1 MWRRTASSRR
11 CDSAQ
16 KTPLRWL
23 ENGSGSPVA
32 TNAMPTPEPR
42 YSNPAS
48 SSGSVM
54 PRSSF
59 AIGVLAPNRNAEPSA
74 SIRGGD
80 LSRGSG
86 LYDSPLEG
94 DGFELSVPRQ
104 IGNSFRASSE
114 MGPID
119 RRRGGGIRAVAGL
132 GNRSNVGGHSKSCC
146 SPPNQATPREPRCR
160 QGAHIAE
167 PEVRIQL
174 SALSADQKT
183 LGIPPF

>member
-1 MWRRTASSRR
+1 MTTARSRARAFMWRRTASSRR

-86 LYDSPLEG
+86 LHDSPLEG
-94 DGFELSVPRQ
+94 NGFEISVPRQ
-104 IGNSFRASSE
+104 IGSGFEASVGL
-114 MGPID
+114 GPID
-119 RRRGGGIRAVAGL
+119 SRRGKITRAVVDL
-132 GNRSNVGGHSKSCC
+132 GKPLVFRRLKEPPLTRRNEGAHAVGGGEASR
-146 SPPNQATPREPRCR
+146 N
-160 QGAHIAE
+160 
-167 PEVRIQL
+167 
-174 SALSADQKT
+174 
-183 LGIPPF
+183 

>member
-1 MWRRTASSRR
+1 MTTARSRARAFMWRRTASSRR

-48 SSGSVM
+48 SSESVM

-86 LYDSPLEG
+86 LYDSPQEG
-94 DGFELSVPRQ
+94 DGFELLVR
-104 IGNSFRASSE
+104 GRVKLVV
-114 MGPID
+114 G
-119 RRRGGGIRAVAGL
+119 RRRQRKSNGSTTPLSMHIGDLRSARTPHEGRRGKDIVVLDRWGEDRTEDAVSSLA
-132 GNRSNVGGHSKSCC
+132 RSRPVS
-146 SPPNQATPREPRCR
+146 
-160 QGAHIAE
+160 
-167 PEVRIQL
+167 VL
-174 SALSADQKT
+174 
-183 LGIPPF
+183 